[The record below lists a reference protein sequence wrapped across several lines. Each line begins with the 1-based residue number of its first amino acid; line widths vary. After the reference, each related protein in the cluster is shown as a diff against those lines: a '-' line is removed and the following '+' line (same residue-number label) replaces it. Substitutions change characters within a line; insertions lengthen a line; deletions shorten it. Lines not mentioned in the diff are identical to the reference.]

1 MTKPPH
7 IERGRRKIN
16 RSERMDPPER
26 ENLIDKT
33 LWTETIQF
41 FRFGW
46 NLTEF
51 SMDVWCCSP
60 STTIIVY
67 NGKYN
72 WFVELPNA
80 FSPKEFLFCRFFYL
94 MLLLFYHFFCLKRF
108 SPISPVQPL
117 HFMFHPTAT
126 CITRVMLRWEAPFTE
141 EAVDGKI

>member
-1 MTKPPH
+1 
-7 IERGRRKIN
+7 
-16 RSERMDPPER
+16 
-26 ENLIDKT
+26 
-33 LWTETIQF
+33 
-41 FRFGW
+41 
-46 NLTEF
+46 
-51 SMDVWCCSP
+51 MDVWCCSP

-141 EAVDGKI
+141 EAVDGKIQMLESVVFSLFAAFSFQLLFFPYSPNIQCILPLPTYTCTATD